1 MAGWGPGAIR
11 GCDCGGDVWLRS
23 QRPMANCPGV
33 GWPAGCDY
41 GGGVWRWGHRGR
53 GRRPVVDGQVAS
65 GVYGGGDGDGVLARL
80 RLDIG
85 DTGREGLDCGRG
97 EAKVRWTA
105 LRASHASQRTG
116 PRNGWVVAKRTERGS
131 PKRVWIMIGGWLSG
145 LPLGLRVEAMG
156 RCAPAA
162 SDRPTRAQCWV
173 GWRKVSS
180 TRQTVWEPKW
190 EHRLPPS
197 VLAERSAGRGGCP
210 KDGGQVT

>member
-1 MAGWGPGAIR
+1 MAAEPAPR
-11 GCDCGGDVWLRS
+11 GELPRRGLARGLRL
-23 QRPMANCPGV
+23 
-33 GWPAGCDY
+33 
-41 GGGVWRWGHRGR
+41 R
-53 GRRPVVDGQVAS
+53 GRRLEMGPSRAGEKTRCRRA
-65 GVYGGGDGDGVLARL
+65 GGERCLWGGDGDGVLARL

-85 DTGREGLDCGRG
+85 DTGREGIDCGRG

-116 PRNGWVVAKRTERGS
+116 PRNGWVVAKRTERGR

>member
-1 MAGWGPGAIR
+1 MAAEPAPR
-11 GCDCGGDVWLRS
+11 GELPRRGLARGLRL
-23 QRPMANCPGV
+23 
-33 GWPAGCDY
+33 
-41 GGGVWRWGHRGR
+41 R
-53 GRRPVVDGQVAS
+53 GRRLEMGPSRAGEKTRCRRA
-65 GVYGGGDGDGVLARL
+65 GGERCLWGGDGDGVLARL

-85 DTGREGLDCGRG
+85 DTGREGIDCGRG

-116 PRNGWVVAKRTERGS
+116 PRNGWVVAKRTERGRA
-131 PKRVWIMIGGWLSG
+131 KRVWIMIGGWLSG

-190 EHRLPPS
+190 DHRLPPS